1 MMYPIVVFQLKY
13 YIYKKKKLTSKKVQV
28 TEKKY
33 SSILDVST

>member
-13 YIYKKKKLTSKKVQV
+13 YIKKKKLTSKKVQV